1 MTVSQRHGNPVL
13 RYFGLE
19 TGQKAVETVL
29 WALPYLAIMAAAL
42 GGLSFLV
49 NWLWPLPLWV
59 HGLAVG
65 LAVFYMFLF
74 LARMRAAAGEA
85 DDGIPGAGDEE
96 P

>member
-1 MTVSQRHGNPVL
+1 MAVRGNPVL

-19 TGQKAVETVL
+19 TGQRALETVL

-42 GGLSFLV
+42 AGLSFLV
-49 NWLWPLPLWV
+49 NWLWPLSLWV

-74 LARMRAAAGEA
+74 LARMRAATGAADAETHRAG
-85 DDGIPGAGDEE
+85 GEE
-96 P
+96 S